1 MRLFLLI
8 FALILSASCED
19 EIEDENLTEMDLS
32 DEFLNAQSPMESQ
45 YHLGIIQLNFP
56 GLYDDVFAGIE
67 SR

>member
-8 FALILSASCED
+8 FALILSATCEA
-19 EIEDENLTEMDLS
+19 EVEDGNFLELDLS
-32 DEFLNAQSPMESQ
+32 EEFKVAQTPMESQ
-45 YHLGIIQLNFP
+45 FHLGIIQLNFP